1 MILTKF
7 VLLLMASTPFS
18 QKKTN
23 TQWKEIDDMQ
33 YYAAAPG
40 FNDSFEAAFGR
51 CTELNPKAHLA
62 VFSSDASTLHA
73 IAELISDSLFA
84 AEKAITQISVKNC
97 IMNGKIGLKMA

>member
-1 MILTKF
+1 
-7 VLLLMASTPFS
+7 MASTPFS

-40 FNDSFEAAFGR
+40 FSDSFEAAFGR

-62 VFSSDASTLHA
+62 VFSSDASALHA

-84 AEKAITQISVKNC
+84 AEKAIMLISAKNC
-97 IMNGKIGLKMA
+97 IIQWQDWLKNGLIGIKMARLP